1 MEFLNEILDETSVSH
16 LIKQGIAR
24 FVSCKEEGKSCIF
37 CSCKE
42 GKMNQVKIGEFLKE
56 LRKEKGLTQEQLA
69 EQFNVSRR
77 SVSRWETGSNL
88 PDLDILM
95 EMADYY
101 EVELKE
107 MLDGERK
114 SENMNEEL
122 KETVLKVAE
131 FSSEDKM
138 KLTQRMNK
146 LFVAGFIAATIY
158 VFLFFTDNADNF
170 VGGICLGFTF
180 GMMIVGVIMTSKHAI
195 KIRNFKM
202 RIINSLRTAK

>member
-1 MEFLNEILDETSVSH
+1 
-16 LIKQGIAR
+16 
-24 FVSCKEEGKSCIF
+24 
-37 CSCKE
+37 
-42 GKMNQVKIGEFLKE
+42 
-56 LRKEKGLTQEQLA
+56 
-69 EQFNVSRR
+69 
-77 SVSRWETGSNL
+77 
-88 PDLDILM
+88 
-95 EMADYY
+95 MADYY

-180 GMMIVGVIMTSKHAI
+180 GMMIVGVVITSKHAT
-195 KIRNFKM
+195 KIRNCKM
-202 RIINSLRTAK
+202 RIINSLRSAK

>member
-1 MEFLNEILDETSVSH
+1 
-16 LIKQGIAR
+16 
-24 FVSCKEEGKSCIF
+24 
-37 CSCKE
+37 
-42 GKMNQVKIGEFLKE
+42 MNQVKMGEFLKE

-69 EQFNVSRR
+69 EQFHVSRR

-88 PDLDILM
+88 PDLDILI

-107 MLDGERK
+107 ILDGERK

-146 LFVAGFIAATIY
+146 LFIAGFIAATIY
-158 VFLFFTDNADNF
+158 MVLFFTDNADNF
-170 VGGICLGFTF
+170 IGGMCQGITF
-180 GMMIVGVIMTSKHAI
+180 GMMIVGVIMTSKHAA
-195 KIRNFKM
+195 KIRNCKM
-202 RIINSLRTAK
+202 RIINSLKGDK